1 MEFSKGA
8 HTLLQGDL
16 TIPLEGLRLPI
27 LILRQ
32 GYYAKEKGGST
43 MKGNIKKLAVFVI
56 VAAITM
62 FIAMAMASADSH
74 KGHKTIHGEYA
85 ITGSGSCFIAINGFN
100 ASLQP
105 NDGPN
110 GMWLWGPLTY
120 DEGSITFYKDG
131 TGSLTCIFHAFDS
144 WSPFF
149 VNLGFPPD
157 AGSATETWNFTYTMT
172 DSHNMTI
179 NYVKGSYELNFT
191 SGPNVGTP
199 LGVSYIILP
208 PVKGVISPDEKIL
221 FASWGAP
228 AIMEFTNDKEN
239 NDPNGTQAICSVVI
253 QGMRIGP

>member
-1 MEFSKGA
+1 
-8 HTLLQGDL
+8 
-16 TIPLEGLRLPI
+16 
-27 LILRQ
+27 
-32 GYYAKEKGGST
+32 

-56 VAAITM
+56 IAAIAMFTM
-62 FIAMAMASADSH
+62 VGMASANDH
-74 KGHKTIHGEYA
+74 IGKNIIQGVYA
-85 ITGSGSCFIAINGFN
+85 ITGTGSCFIAVNGFN

-120 DEGSITFYKDG
+120 DRGVITFNKDG

-149 VNLGFPPD
+149 INNLGFPPD

-191 SGPNVGTP
+191 SGPNVGGP
-199 LGVSYIILP
+199 LGVSYIIMP
-208 PVKGVISPDEKIL
+208 PVKGVVSSDGKIL
-221 FASWGAP
+221 YASWGAP
-228 AIMEFTNDKEN
+228 AIMKFTNDKEN
-239 NDPNGTQAICSVVI
+239 NDLNGTQAICSVVI